1 VHPELASEQAYVDHA
16 YACLEEMRRQV
27 ERAGEAAIGETEAL
41 VLEAWAAKR
50 LITFEDAERGL
61 CFGRLDLDGVIRP
74 LYVGRRWVHEEQTP
88 IVVNWQAPAARA
100 FYTATVAEP
109 QGVALRR
116 RFRTDGRRLLD
127 LYDEPLDGSAGDVV
141 HGVADI
147 LLEELERSRDEH
159 MRDIVATI
167 QADQYR
173 LITREPE
180 GVLVIQ
186 GGPGTGKTA
195 VGLHRAS
202 WLLYTYRREL
212 ERSGVLV
219 VGPNPVFMDYVSHVL
234 PMLGE
239 ERVEQRAVNELVNGI
254 EAVRLEPEE
263 VVRLK
268 ADARMA
274 RVIAAAVRKLP
285 QLPDELLAIRLEGV
299 ELRLAPEE
307 VAGLIGD
314 AQAESTD
321 HAAGRERLRMKI
333 VRAFYE
339 RYTARLG
346 NAAYHS
352 FDDIESTLRSGGFLT
367 RTLNALWPRPKA
379 EQLVRRLLT
388 NDEQLAAA
396 ADGVLDGNEQRLLL
410 SHRGR
415 GWSDADLALLDEA
428 RALLDGAEPARG
440 HLIVDEAQDLTPMQ
454 LRMLA
459 RRSSGAVTILGDIAQ
474 SSGPVAYTGW
484 DELVRL
490 LAPDVSPTVEELRL
504 AYRVP
509 AEVMELAL
517 PLLPL
522 IAPAVTPPI
531 AYRSGDEPPRLVRA
545 EPGRVVATAV
555 REAGLEALRDG
566 RTGLI
571 APDEIL
577 AEIEPLLPHP
587 ETAFDE
593 LSSPIQALT
602 PRAAKGL
609 EFDRVVLVEPGVI
622 ARGGLEGLRALYV
635 ALTRATKTLV
645 VVHAEPLPAELRP
658 GWKEGTGFSLSPGL
672 TPAPPEGTGQAEA

>member
-1 VHPELASEQAYVDHA
+1 MHPDLESEQVYVDHA

-27 ERAGEAAIGETEAL
+27 ERAGEAGIGEIEAL

-50 LITFEDAERGL
+50 LVTFEDAERGL
-61 CFGRLDLDGVIRP
+61 CFGRLDLDGVVRP

-109 QGVALRR
+109 QGVVLRR
-116 RFRTDGRRLLD
+116 RFRTEGRRLLD
-127 LYDEPLDGSAGDVV
+127 LYDEPLDGSADDVV

-173 LITREPE
+173 LITREPD

-219 VGPNPVFMDYVSHVL
+219 VGPNPVFMDYISHVL

-239 ERVEQRAVNELVNGI
+239 ERVEQRAVNELVDGI
-254 EAVRLEPEE
+254 EAVRSDTTE
-263 VVRLK
+263 VARLK
-268 ADARMA
+268 GDPRLAT
-274 RVIAAAVRKLP
+274 VIAAAVRALP
-285 QLPDELLAIRLEGV
+285 RPPEDLLAIRLEGV
-299 ELRLAPEE
+299 ELRLSPEE
-307 VAGLIGD
+307 VRRLIEE

-321 HAAGRERLRMKI
+321 HAAGRERLRMKL
-333 VRAFYE
+333 VRSFYE
-339 RYTARLG
+339 RYTSRLG
-346 NAAYHS
+346 AAAYHS
-352 FDDIESTLRSGGFLT
+352 FDDIEATLRSGGFLN
-367 RTLNALWPRPKA
+367 RTLSALWPRPRA

-388 NDEQLAAA
+388 SAEQLAAA
-396 ADGVLDGNEQRLLL
+396 ADGILDEDEQRLLRL
-410 SHRGR
+410 GHGR
-415 GWSDADLALLDEA
+415 CWGEADLSLLDEA
-428 RALLDGAEPARG
+428 RALLDGPEPVRG

-459 RRSSGAVTILGDIAQ
+459 RRSSGAVTMLGDIAQ
-474 SSGPVAYTGW
+474 SSGPISYTGW
-484 DELVRL
+484 DEVVRY
-490 LAPDVSPTVEELRL
+490 LAPEVAPAVEELRL

-522 IAPAVTPPI
+522 IAPDVAPPI
-531 AYRSGDEPPRLVRA
+531 AYRAGDEPPRFVRVERDRLVA
-545 EPGRVVATAV
+545 AAV
-555 REAGLEALRDG
+555 REAGREGLRDG

-571 APDEIL
+571 APAEIL
-577 AEIEPLLPHP
+577 DEIEPLLPHP

-593 LSSPIQALT
+593 LSSPIHALT

-609 EFDRVVLVEPGVI
+609 EFDRVVLVEPAAIAAGGV
-622 ARGGLEGLRALYV
+622 EGLRALYV
-635 ALTRATKTLV
+635 ALTRATKTLA
-645 VVHAEPLPAELRP
+645 VVHAKPLPPELQCDST
-658 GWKEGTGFSLSPGL
+658 EGTGFSLSPSIV
-672 TPAPPEGTGQAEA
+672 PAPPEGRGQTRA